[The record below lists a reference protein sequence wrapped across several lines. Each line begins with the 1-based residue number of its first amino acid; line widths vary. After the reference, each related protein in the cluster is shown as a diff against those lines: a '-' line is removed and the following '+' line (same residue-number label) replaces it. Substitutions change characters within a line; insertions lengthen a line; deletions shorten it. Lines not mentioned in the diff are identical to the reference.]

1 MKTIGELD
9 NRFMLL
15 IAAPFILIVIS
26 ILGIRFISFNPLLDP
41 SEQRIEKFVHET
53 TLLTEQQ
60 PFDISGLKAPFEIK
74 KQIIPGSS
82 SMPEIS
88 EERLMEL
95 KVSMIVVSEG
105 RRMAIIN
112 GMVIREG
119 DNIDV
124 MKVARIE
131 KGKVLLTYRTSEDNS
146 RKTKWIYMEGVK

>member
-1 MKTIGELD
+1 MKTVEGLD
-9 NRFMLL
+9 NRLMLL

-26 ILGIRFISFNPLLDP
+26 ILSIRFISFKPILGP
-41 SEQRIEKFVHET
+41 SEQRLEKFVSET

-60 PFDISGLKAPFEIK
+60 PFDPGGLKPFFEIK
-74 KQIIPGSS
+74 KKPLPGS
-82 SMPEIS
+82 MQAQAVS
-88 EERLMEL
+88 EERFAEL
-95 KVSMIVVSEG
+95 KVSMIVESEG
-105 RRMAIIN
+105 RRMAVIN

-131 KGKVLLTYRTSEDNS
+131 RGKVLVTYRASEDNS